1 MSTGLGHRIAKSAA
15 WMVGSRMAIR
25 AIGLVSTVILA
36 RLLRPE
42 DFGLV
47 AMVMALV
54 TTMEVFGNF
63 SFDLALIRD
72 AEAARDHYDTVWTM
86 SILRGALVAGGLVAL
101 AWPAAA
107 FFGDPRVQPIIYWV
121 AGGMFLEGWQNV
133 GTVDFRKE
141 LTFHREFA
149 FQILAKL

>member
-1 MSTGLGHRIAKSAA
+1 MSSALGHRIAKSAA

-25 AIGLVSTVILA
+25 VIGLVSTVILA

-54 TTMEVFGNF
+54 ATMDVFGNF

-72 AEAARDHYDTVWTM
+72 ADAVRDHYDTVWTL
-86 SILRGALVAGGLVAL
+86 SIVRGAFVAGF
-101 AWPAAA
+101 P
-107 FFGDPRVQPIIYWV
+107 
-121 AGGMFLEGWQNV
+121 
-133 GTVDFRKE
+133 
-141 LTFHREFA
+141 
-149 FQILAKL
+149 